1 MDSGRPTQPVL
12 GVLLMATKKELQKRA
27 QRDTRRIALPAQIG
41 GFPIEQLQAAASSGP
56 SDNSSWEN
64 RIVYMILNK
73 DCSAG
78 KVGEGKWDRP
88 PTHLAAAMIR
98 TFPASDW
105 KGPGDW
111 VLGKPLQDM
120 LVANGYEASYIVLA
134 KGLSKAQ
141 SKFGEGAVCRLMG
154 LKRDG
159 GWLLNVSR
167 ENGG

>member
-1 MDSGRPTQPVL
+1 MPTKL
-12 GVLLMATKKELQKRA
+12 ELWKRA

-41 GFPIEQLQAAASSGP
+41 GFPIEQLQAAASSGLP
-56 SDNSSWEN
+56 DNNSWEN

-73 DCSAG
+73 DYSAG

-105 KGPGDW
+105 KGPTDW
-111 VLGKPLQDM
+111 RLGKPLQDM
-120 LVANGYEASYIVLA
+120 LVTNGYEASYVVLA

-141 SKFGEGAVCRLMG
+141 AKYGEGAVCRLMG
-154 LKRDG
+154 LQKDG
-159 GWLLNVSR
+159 GWLLNIMR
-167 ENGG
+167 ENTR

>member
-1 MDSGRPTQPVL
+1 MPTKL
-12 GVLLMATKKELQKRA
+12 ELWKRA

-41 GFPIEQLQAAASSGP
+41 GFPIEQLQAAASSGLP
-56 SDNSSWEN
+56 DNNSWEN

-88 PTHLAAAMIR
+88 CTHLAAALIR
-98 TFPASDW
+98 TIPASDW
-105 KGPGDW
+105 KGLRDW
-111 VLGKPLQDM
+111 PLGRPLQDM
-120 LVANGYEASYIVLA
+120 LVANEYKASYIVLA
-134 KGLSKAQ
+134 KGLSKTQ